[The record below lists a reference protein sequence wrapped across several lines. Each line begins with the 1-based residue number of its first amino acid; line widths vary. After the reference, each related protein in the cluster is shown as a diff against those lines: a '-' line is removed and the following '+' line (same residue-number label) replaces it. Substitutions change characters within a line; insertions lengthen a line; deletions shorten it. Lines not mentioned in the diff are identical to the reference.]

1 MDRRGALV
9 AGLIATWLTTASA
22 GMAIGAAVADDR
34 RIVDPSGRTVILP
47 PRVERIACLTGAS
60 YEKAFLVGAG
70 SKVVL
75 RQANQPPWMEQTNPA
90 VRQIPVILN
99 SHEPNI
105 EELLKQRVD
114 VLFSWDDPLLTR
126 KLEGSGLTVVSPQPS
141 RGKLTSEREFVDLL
155 KAEVAVYG
163 RVLGPEAARRAD
175 EWSAY
180 LDRIVQL
187 VKQRTNDLRPE
198 QRPATYY
205 LRGPDAL
212 STHGV
217 EENIS
222 WFGEMAGA
230 DMVVRRSGV
239 RGIAHVAME
248 QIMVWNPEV
257 IFVGRQYS
265 PDLVLRD
272 PRWRQV
278 RAVRNGR
285 VYVIPDGVFFWD
297 GSSEGVLLLLYMA
310 KTLHPERFRDID
322 LNREVRDYY
331 RRFYGYPL
339 SDAEA
344 DLLLRGLN
352 PTSQRFNSTQN

>member
-1 MDRRGALV
+1 MNRHRAFLACLSALWLTVV
-9 AGLIATWLTTASA
+9 AGP
-22 GMAIGAAVADDR
+22 IGAAADDH

-47 PRVERIACLTGAS
+47 AHVERIACLTGAS

-70 SKVVL
+70 SKVVM
-75 RQANQPPWMEQTNPA
+75 RQATNPPWMEQTNPA
-90 VRQIPVILN
+90 VRQIPVMLN
-99 SHEPNI
+99 SHQPNV

-126 KLEGSGLTVVSPQPS
+126 KLEEGGLAVVSPQPN
-141 RGKLTSEREFVDLL
+141 RGNLTSEREFIDLL
-155 KAEVAVYG
+155 KAEVAIYG
-163 RVLGPEAARRAD
+163 RVLGPEASRRAD
-175 EWSAY
+175 EWSGY
-180 LDRIVQL
+180 LDRIAGL
-187 VKQRTNDLRPE
+187 VKQRTADLRPD

-205 LRGPDAL
+205 VRGPDAL
-212 STHGV
+212 STHGA

-230 DMVVRRSGV
+230 DMVIRHSGA
-239 RGIAHVAME
+239 RGIARVSME
-248 QIMVWNPEV
+248 QILVWNPEV

-265 PDLVLRD
+265 ADLVLRD

-285 VYVIPDGVFFWD
+285 VHVIPDGVFFWD
-297 GSSEGVLLLLYMA
+297 ASSEGALLLLYMA

-322 LNREVRDYY
+322 LSREVRDYY

-339 SDAEA
+339 SENEA
-344 DLLLRGLN
+344 ALLLRGLD
-352 PTSQRFNSTQN
+352 PTGQRVNSRQN